1 MTRRFL
7 GCGATLLLGA
17 TFMSLPP
24 LAAHGRAA
32 VNALHSLG
40 HSANSPPQAAHT
52 QRTFEFTVKLP
63 MEAAAPLFG
72 ADKERAWAP
81 GWNPIFIWPANAK
94 DQQGM
99 VFTIAHGR
107 QTAVW

>member
-7 GCGATLLLGA
+7 GSGATLLLGA

-24 LAAHGRAA
+24 LASQGRAT
-32 VNALHSLG
+32 VNSQHS
-40 HSANSPPQAAHT
+40 SSQSTNSPTQTAHT
-52 QRTFEFTVKLP
+52 ERTFEFSVKLP

-81 GWNPIFIWPANAK
+81 DWNPIFIWPANAK
-94 DQQGM
+94 DQLRNTDVSSHQR
-99 VFTIAHGR
+99 VA
-107 QTAVW
+107 Q